1 MCGDY
6 KQAELTITLYRDT
19 TPRVRGLLY
28 AHFFRLRNWRYN
40 PACAGTTIIANFDA
54 IVLLI
59 QPRVCGDY
67 NALRFVLFLAVDT
80 TPRVRGLRRQKR
92 AQWPCG
98 RYNPACA
105 GTTQIRWS
113 WMPTHQI
120 QPRVC
125 GDYSS
130 RVVVLAPHLDT
141 TPRVRGLRT
150 DTVRFNVDNRYNPA
164 CAGTTTYSEGPV
176 GFPEI
181 QPRVCGDYTPDEW
194 KFCTHSDTTPRV
206 RGLLILNVRLFCL
219 ARYNP
224 ACAGTTPHTCHHR
237 R

>member
-1 MCGDY
+1 MRLPSADTTPRVRGLHHAFLEFVIRARYNPACAGTTFEHRIAVICRTIQPRVCGDY
-6 KQAELTITLYRDT
+6 RLGQMQMVPLFDT

-40 PACAGTTIIANFDA
+40 PACAGTTIIANFNA

-125 GDYSS
+125 GDYK
-130 RVVVLAPHLDT
+130 RLAHVCTSMSDT
-141 TPRVRGLRT
+141 TPRVRGLR
-150 DTVRFNVDNRYNPA
+150 
-164 CAGTTTYSEGPV
+164 
-176 GFPEI
+176 
-181 QPRVCGDYTPDEW
+181 
-194 KFCTHSDTTPRV
+194 
-206 RGLLILNVRLFCL
+206 LLDLL
-219 ARYNP
+219 AQV
-224 ACAGTTPHTCHHR
+224 
-237 R
+237 

>member
-105 GTTQIRWS
+105 GTTGTNKVNKRIG
-113 WMPTHQI
+113 TI

-125 GDYSS
+125 GDYE
-130 RVVVLAPHLDT
+130 LAVSLLHAHDDT
-141 TPRVRGLRT
+141 TPRVRGLRARRDSRT
-150 DTVRFNVDNRYNPA
+150 DWPRYNPA
-164 CAGTTTYSEGPV
+164 CAGTTKGSLMSAPRC
-176 GFPEI
+176 PI
-181 QPRVCGDYTPDEW
+181 QPRVCGDYLGSSAIMPRS
-194 KFCTHSDTTPRV
+194 SDTTPRV
-206 RGLLILNVRLFCL
+206 RGLLGHRRQRDI
-219 ARYNP
+219 AHRYNP
-224 ACAGTTPHTCHHR
+224 ACAGTTPCQI
-237 R
+237 